1 MVIKNNYLTILINL
15 HKKQIIE
22 KAMEPPVHAAWQ
34 YAACRFCNSRR
45 NKFDYCRSHES
56 FKWQSRCPSKSKHFW
71 WRSRFLIKL
80 TISIPSA
87 TLSVKI
93 FVSSLLHNKLKFT
106 RKSRHA
112 KKKFSTFS
120 VSFLQMKQESP
131 LLPVSHGTPAF
142 RPKLH
147 INLVC
152 VCK

>member
-1 MVIKNNYLTILINL
+1 
-15 HKKQIIE
+15 
-22 KAMEPPVHAAWQ
+22 MEPPV
-34 YAACRFCNSRR
+34 
-45 NKFDYCRSHES
+45 SHNMAV
-56 FKWQSRCPSKSKHFW
+56 QSLQILATAEEINLIIVVTTIASNGKSSPPSKSTHFW

-80 TISIPSA
+80 TISVPSA

-106 RKSRHA
+106 RKSGHA
-112 KKKFSTFS
+112 KKKWSTFS

-142 RPKLH
+142 GPKLL

-152 VCK
+152 VCKRLTRSG